1 VSPSD
6 PGVTV
11 WKAILLGILQGLT
24 EFLPVSSSGHLVLA
38 QHLMGLREPELAFD
52 LLLHLGTVLA
62 ILVFLRRE
70 ISWML
75 GSLFRRDSGF
85 ETPAWGARDILLI
98 VVSSVPTAII
108 GFGLRDFVETGI
120 TLRGIG
126 GAYLV
131 LSLFLLM
138 SNLRFRHKLDP
149 DRIWVWDAVVIGIAQ
164 GAAVLP
170 GLSRSGMTISL
181 ALMLGIGASRSAKYS
196 FLISLPAILGA
207 AVLTLYRGVSALP
220 GGLPSF
226 AGFLFSLVTGYFALL
241 LVERLVTR
249 GSFLRFAP
257 YTLLLAA
264 ASWFLYWKG

>member
-1 VSPSD
+1 M
-6 PGVTV
+6 TV

-24 EFLPVSSSGHLVLA
+24 EFIPVSSSGILVLA
-38 QHLMGLREPELAFD
+38 RHLLGLREPELAFD

-75 GSLFRRDSGF
+75 GSLFRRDPGI
-85 ETPAWGARDILLI
+85 EVPAWGSRDILLI
-98 VVSSVPTAII
+98 VISCLPTAVV
-108 GFGLRDFVETGI
+108 GFALRDVVETGM

-126 GAYLV
+126 GSYLL

-149 DRIWVWDAVVIGIAQ
+149 DRISIGDAVAIGFAQ

-170 GLSRSGMTISL
+170 GLSRSGATISL
-181 ALMLGIGASRSAKYS
+181 ALMLGIGSSRSARYS
-196 FLISLPAILGA
+196 FLISLPAIFGA

-220 GGLPSF
+220 GFLPSA
-226 AGFLFSLVTGYFALL
+226 AGFLFAMITGYLAIR
-241 LVERLVTR
+241 LVERLVTQGR
-249 GSFLRFAP
+249 FLRFAP
-257 YTLLLAA
+257 GTLLLAA
-264 ASWFLYWKG
+264 ASFFLYWRG

>member
-1 VSPSD
+1 M
-6 PGVTV
+6 TV

-38 QHLMGLREPELAFD
+38 QRLLGLREPELAFD

-75 GSLFRRDSGF
+75 GSLFRRDSRL
-85 ETPAWGARDILLI
+85 EAHAWGTRDILLI
-98 VVSSVPTAII
+98 IVSSVPTAII
-108 GFGLRDFVETGI
+108 GFALRDFVETGI
-120 TLRGIG
+120 TLQGVG

-149 DRIWVWDAVVIGIAQ
+149 DRISVWEAVAIGVAQ

-170 GLSRSGMTISL
+170 GLSRSGSTISL

-207 AVLTLYRGVSALP
+207 AALTLYRGVSALP
-220 GGLPSF
+220 GFLPSLS
-226 AGFLFSLVTGYFALL
+226 GFLFALAFGYFALL
-241 LVERLVTR
+241 LVERFVTR
-249 GSFLRFAP
+249 GRFLRFAP

-264 ASWFLYWKG
+264 ASFFLYWTG

>member
-1 VSPSD
+1 M
-6 PGVTV
+6 TV

-38 QHLMGLREPELAFD
+38 QHLLGVRGPELAFD

-70 ISWML
+70 ISSML

-85 ETPAWGARDILLI
+85 GTPAWGRRDLLLI
-98 VVSSVPTAII
+98 VVSSVPTAVI
-108 GFGLRDFVETGI
+108 GFALRDFVETGI
-120 TLRGIG
+120 TLRGVG
-126 GAYLV
+126 GGYLV
-131 LSLFLLM
+131 LSLVLLM

-149 DRIWVWDAVVIGIAQ
+149 DRVSVWDAVAIGIAQ

-170 GLSRSGMTISL
+170 GISRSGATISL

-196 FLISLPAILGA
+196 FLISLPAIVGA

-220 GGLPSF
+220 GVLPSLG
-226 AGFLFSLVTGYFALL
+226 GFLFALGTGYGALL
-241 LVERLVTR
+241 LVERLVTKGR
-249 GSFLRFAP
+249 FLRFAP
-257 YTLLLAA
+257 YTVLLAA
-264 ASWFLYWKG
+264 ASFFLYWKG

>member
-1 VSPSD
+1 M
-6 PGVTV
+6 TV
-11 WKAILLGILQGLT
+11 GKAILLGILQGLT

-38 QHLMGLREPELAFD
+38 QHLLGLRGPELAFD

-62 ILVFLRRE
+62 ILIFLRRE
-70 ISWML
+70 VAWML

-85 ETPAWGARDILLI
+85 EMSAWGSRDILLV

-108 GFGLRDFVETGI
+108 GFALRDFVETGI
-120 TLRGIG
+120 TLREVG
-126 GAYLV
+126 GSYLFLTLV
-131 LSLFLLM
+131 LLI

-149 DRIWVWDAVVIGIAQ
+149 DRISVWDAVAIGAIQ

-170 GLSRSGMTISL
+170 GLSRSGATISL

-220 GGLPSF
+220 GVLPSI
-226 AGFLFSLVTGYFALL
+226 AGFLFSLVIGFVSLL
-241 LVERLVTR
+241 LVERLVMQGR
-249 GSFLRFAP
+249 FLRFAP
-257 YTLLLAA
+257 YTLMLAA
-264 ASWFLYWKG
+264 VSFFLYWKG